1 MRSLAREAVFK
12 YIFSRLFNRNDEG
25 LFNLLIKE
33 LSDENK
39 QFATEILKS
48 IDDNENYFI
57 EKISS
62 LSQNYKLERVVNA
75 DKCAILIGMA
85 ELTKFPK
92 TPIAIV
98 VDEAVKLS
106 VKYSTESSA
115 YFVNGILAEFIKE
128 KK

>member
-25 LFNLLIKE
+25 LFNLLIKD
-33 LSDENK
+33 LNDENK
-39 QFATEILKS
+39 QFAKDILTS
-48 IDDNENYFI
+48 ITDNESYFLEQI
-57 EKISS
+57 AN
-62 LSQNYKLERVVNA
+62 LTYNYKLERVINA
-75 DKCAILIGMA
+75 DKCAILVGMA
-85 ELTKFPK
+85 ELSRFPE
-92 TPIAIV
+92 TPVAIV

>member
-25 LFNLLIKE
+25 LFNLLIKD
-33 LSDENK
+33 LSDEDK
-39 QFATEILKS
+39 QFALDLLNEI
-48 IDDNENYFI
+48 IDNDNFYLDT
-57 EKISS
+57 ISN
-62 LSQNYKLERVVNA
+62 LSHNFKLDRVINA
-75 DKCAILIGMA
+75 DKCAILVGMA
-85 ELTKFPK
+85 ELTKFPD

-98 VDEAVKLS
+98 VDEAIKLS

-115 YFVNGILAEFIKE
+115 YFVNGVLAEFIKE

>member
-25 LFNLLIKE
+25 LFNLLIKDLNE
-33 LSDENK
+33 ENK
-39 QFATEILKS
+39 QFAIDILNS
-48 IDDNENYFI
+48 VIDNESYFI

-62 LSQNYKLERVVNA
+62 LSHNYKIERVINA
-75 DKCAILIGMA
+75 DKCAILVGMA
-85 ELTKFPK
+85 ELTRFPK

-115 YFVNGILAEFIKE
+115 YFVNGVLAEFIKE
-128 KK
+128 KN

>member
-25 LFNLLIKE
+25 LFNLLIKD

-39 QFATEILKS
+39 VFANDILLS
-48 IDDNENYFI
+48 FLQYEQIFLD
-57 EKISS
+57 KIAN
-62 LSQNYKLERVVNA
+62 LTLNFKLDRVINA
-75 DKCAILIGMA
+75 DKCAILVGMA
-85 ELTKFPK
+85 ELTKFPQ
-92 TPIAIV
+92 TPVAIV

-115 YFVNGILAEFIKE
+115 NFVNGILAEFIKE
-128 KK
+128 K